1 MRSVFTFT
9 LALERCSNVTL
20 SEKDLYLGAS
30 DLCLWNLKNWELWLA
45 NVLRI
50 KRGCWIGSRQCFF
63 VGSGEKRGKKDICV
77 VVVFVCFSCGSC
89 VEYLNRAGRGF
100 FWIPTNPA
108 AQRSRN
114 SVKKK
119 LDVRGGNCRW
129 PDGEILSLH
138 IKNKTAGEKWPV
150 VGCLPRTDSSRN
162 ERKDLAGNTSGVQ
175 GAQKSAY
182 DGISR

>member
-1 MRSVFTFT
+1 M
-9 LALERCSNVTL
+9 A
-20 SEKDLYLGAS
+20 A
-30 DLCLWNLKNWELWLA
+30 A
-45 NVLRI
+45 NVFL
-50 KRGCWIGSRQCFF
+50 WA
-63 VGSGEKRGKKDICV
+63 VGRKGEKRIYV
-77 VVVFVCFSCGSC
+77 LLLFLSVCFSCGSC